1 MALLITDPI
10 DWGLVL
16 DANGNLDFPPPGS
29 NIDASSGLAAV
40 VQGAR
45 IRLALT
51 AGEWFLNLDR
61 GVARFKRDGV
71 EPTRVIFGAKFS
83 VRELNASTATRCSA
97 ATGSRACRACRRS
110 CGSMSGSTAT
120 RVRSS
125 STGKAAPFGGT
136 PSPICWFCRLED
148 PDHA

>member
-83 VRELNASTATRCSA
+83 VARAQREYRNALLGGNGIEGVPGLSSLVRLDVRFDSDSRTQFIDWQGRTVWGD
-97 ATGSRACRACRRS
+97 TEPDLLVLPIGGS
-110 CGSMSGSTAT
+110 
-120 RVRSS
+120 
-125 STGKAAPFGGT
+125 
-136 PSPICWFCRLED
+136 
-148 PDHA
+148 